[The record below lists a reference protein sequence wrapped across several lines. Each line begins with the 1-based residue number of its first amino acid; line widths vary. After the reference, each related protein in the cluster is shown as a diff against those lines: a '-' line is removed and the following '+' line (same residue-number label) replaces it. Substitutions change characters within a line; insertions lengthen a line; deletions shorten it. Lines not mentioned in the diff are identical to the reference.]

1 MTADSDRRRTM
12 LERIKTGLN
21 DGTSARARHDAVA
34 ARLAGQKPHLIPER
48 ARKDAA
54 GLKALFTEHLQGQSA
69 TVLAV
74 AGEADIPV
82 AIAGYLRGTN
92 LPMRLRHGADAG
104 LAALPWSKEPALSVE
119 HGRAQAGDEVGL
131 SRAAAGVAETG
142 TLVMLSGAD
151 NPVTLNYLPENHIV
165 VVAARDIAGNYEA
178 AFDTVRARLGRGVM
192 PRTVNLISGP
202 SRSADI
208 GGRPVLGAHGPRR
221 LCVIVVGS

>member
-1 MTADSDRRRTM
+1 MTTGSDRRRTM

-21 DGTSARARHDAVA
+21 DGTPAKVRRETVA
-34 ARLAGQKPHLIPER
+34 ARLAGQAAHLIPER

-54 GLKALFTEHLQGQSA
+54 GLRALFIEYLQGQSA

-74 AGEADIPV
+74 ASEAEIPAAV
-82 AIAGYLRGTN
+82 AGYLRGTN
-92 LPMRLRHGADAG
+92 LPMRLRHGDDAG
-104 LAALPWSKEPALSVE
+104 LGALPWSNEPTLSLE
-119 HGRAQAGDEVGL
+119 HGRAQPGDEVGL

-165 VVAARDIAGNYEA
+165 VVSARDIAGSYEA
-178 AFDTVRARLGRGVM
+178 AFEKVRARLGRGVM